1 MSPSPDPTAP
11 VLLATDGSDEAN
23 RALAVGL
30 AALGDARPLL
40 LATVVPPSDPSLV
53 LGGGH
58 AGPVMTPDQKEQ
70 WLRDRDDEGRRVLDA
85 SLRALD
91 LAGAEPVLLEGD
103 PGRELCRCASER
115 NVGLIVLGTSGRGGI
130 KRAVLGSVS
139 DHVVRNAPCPVLTIG
154 PEAAAG

>member
-1 MSPSPDPTAP
+1 MSPAPDPAAP
-11 VLLATDGSDEAN
+11 VLLATDGSHEAN
-23 RALAVGL
+23 AALAVGL
-30 AALGDARPLL
+30 ATVGDARPLL

-70 WLRDRDDEGRRVLDA
+70 WLHERDDEGRQVLDA
-85 SLRALD
+85 SVRELD

-103 PGRELCRCASER
+103 PGRELCRYAAER
-115 NVGLIVLGTSGRGGI
+115 GVALIVLGTSGRGGL

-154 PEAAAG
+154 PEATG

>member
-1 MSPSPDPTAP
+1 

-103 PGRELCRCASER
+103 PGRELSRCASER